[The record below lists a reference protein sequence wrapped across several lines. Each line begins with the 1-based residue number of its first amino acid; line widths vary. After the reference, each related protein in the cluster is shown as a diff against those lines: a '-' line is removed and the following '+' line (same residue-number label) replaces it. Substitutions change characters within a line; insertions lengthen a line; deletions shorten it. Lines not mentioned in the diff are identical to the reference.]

1 MRSRDRIEFFE
12 REAFLDFFLVLFGMD
27 DMAFADA
34 VFAAFGNE
42 FDEVVLRHSGEIKSR
57 MEKRVNVSGVELF

>member
-1 MRSRDRIEFFE
+1 MRSRDRIELFE
-12 REAFLDFFLVLFGMD
+12 CETFLDLFLVLFGMND
-27 DMAFADA
+27 VAFADA

-42 FDEVVLRHSGEIKSR
+42 FDEVVLIHSGEIKSR

>member
-1 MRSRDRIEFFE
+1 MRFRNWIELFE

-42 FDEVVLRHSGEIKSR
+42 FDEVVLGHRRG
-57 MEKRVNVSGVELF
+57 